1 MTLSPRQENILK
13 FVKEFAERSGYPPT
27 IREIGKAVGITSTSV
42 VNYNLEKLAA
52 GNYLE
57 RARTVSRGL
66 KLVGQ
71 KLAMAL
77 PQSNTFHVPLVGT
90 IVASA
95 PMPVPDDAFAHIPH
109 ESVELTRSLVREQE
123 GLYALKV
130 KGNSMVDALINDGD
144 IVVMK
149 KQAEVHN
156 GDMVAVWLRDKG
168 ETTLKR
174 FYREKNRVRLQP
186 ANPMMQPIYA
196 HPSNVEVQGKVVVV
210 IRQLA

>member
-1 MTLSPRQENILK
+1 MNLSPRQEHILR
-13 FVKEFAERSGYPPT
+13 FVKEFSERSGYPPT
-27 IREIGKAVGITSTSV
+27 IREIGKAVSISSTSV
-42 VNYNLEKLAA
+42 VNYNLEKLVE
-52 GNYLE
+52 GHYLE
-57 RARTVSRGL
+57 RDRTVSRGL
-66 KLVGQ
+66 KLAGQ
-71 KLAMAL
+71 KLAAAM
-77 PQSNTFHVPLVGT
+77 SNGATFRVPLVGS

-95 PMPVPDDAFAHIPH
+95 PMPVPDDSFAHIPH
-109 ESVELTRSLVREQE
+109 ETVELTRSLVREQE

-149 KQAEVHN
+149 KQTDIHN

-186 ANPMMQPIYA
+186 ANPTMQPIYA